1 MQRTILVIEEEEV
14 LRNGI
19 AAKLRGD
26 GYVVFDLAG
35 GSNAVETVQ
44 LHPPSL
50 VVLDVML
57 TQPDGL
63 EVCRQLRRRPETAKV
78 PILML
83 VANEIQSGQLARL
96 QLGVND
102 YITKP
107 PMWEEL
113 RACVH
118 TLLRSRRGRP
128 KRHMRVS
135 RRWSKEV
142 IDEREQVL
150 VADDLRIDLA
160 RRKVMWHNQ
169 PIELKQVLLFDLL
182 AYLVRHRGVVLTRD
196 RLLQHVW
203 GYEYG
208 VNTRTV
214 DVHVRWLRQI
224 LEDHPDFPQL
234 IETVRGVGY
243 RFKE

>member
-1 MQRTILVIEEEEV
+1 MRRRSTMQRTILVIEEEEV

-35 GSNAVETVQ
+35 GSNAVETVR

-83 VANEIQSGQLARL
+83 VVNEIQSGQLARL

-107 PMWEEL
+107 PCGKNCGHAFI
-113 RACVH
+113 RCYAA
-118 TLLRSRRGRP
+118 G
-128 KRHMRVS
+128 
-135 RRWSKEV
+135 
-142 IDEREQVL
+142 
-150 VADDLRIDLA
+150 A
-160 RRKVMWHNQ
+160 
-169 PIELKQVLLFDLL
+169 
-182 AYLVRHRGVVLTRD
+182 GVQKGT
-196 RLLQHVW
+196 
-203 GYEYG
+203 
-208 VNTRTV
+208 
-214 DVHVRWLRQI
+214 
-224 LEDHPDFPQL
+224 
-234 IETVRGVGY
+234 
-243 RFKE
+243 